1 MTNECVEPSGTVV
14 GDLHNF
20 PALVGT
26 ASEFGRQF
34 VRIANGFRDNVVREH
49 GEILVPFSVMLTR
62 RVFGANKA
70 VYINTV
76 NASVVDKATIAQ
88 CNNAANCVHK

>member
-1 MTNECVEPSGTVV
+1 
-14 GDLHNF
+14 
-20 PALVGT
+20 
-26 ASEFGRQF
+26 
-34 VRIANGFRDNVVREH
+34 
-49 GEILVPFSVMLTR
+49 MLTR

-88 CNNAANCVHK
+88 RNNAANSMYK